1 MFFPFS
7 TSLFIFPLLLLL
19 ITATPASLIS
29 LDVDATYPLFDDMLA
44 VVLYAFWWEENV
56 GGTDKLPA
64 CVRARFRQTL
74 VSKSMDPR
82 ELCAKISWAG

>member
-7 TSLFIFPLLLLL
+7 SSLFIFPLLLLV
-19 ITATPASLIS
+19 TADPASSIP
-29 LDVDATYPLFDDMLA
+29 LDVNATYPLFDDMLA

-64 CVRARFRQTL
+64 CVRACERGFVR
-74 VSKSMDPR
+74 R
-82 ELCAKISWAG
+82 